1 MENIAIRALIR
12 AKLQDGRLPVNG
24 IPRFWVGP
32 SDGEAC
38 HGCERVITDHLVV
51 EGIASAAGGRQAMQM
66 HIACFVVWDEE
77 RREEQS

>member
-1 MENIAIRALIR
+1 MESTAIRALIR
-12 AKLQDGRLPVNG
+12 QKLQSCDLPLND

-32 SDGEAC
+32 SDGEEC

-51 EGIASAAGGRQAMQM
+51 EGIASSTRGRHAMQM

-77 RREEQS
+77 RREGQA

>member
-24 IPRFWVGP
+24 FPRFWVGP
-32 SDGEAC
+32 SDGEEC
-38 HGCERVITDHLVV
+38 HGCEKVITDHLVV

-77 RREEQS
+77 RREGQS

>member
-24 IPRFWVGP
+24 FPRFWVGP
-32 SDGEAC
+32 SDGEEC
-38 HGCERVITDHLVV
+38 HGCEKVITDHLVV
-51 EGIASAAGGRQAMQM
+51 EGIACAAGGRQAMQM

-77 RREEQS
+77 RRDGQS

>member
-1 MENIAIRALIR
+1 MENAAIRALIR
-12 AKLQDGRLPVNG
+12 AKLRDGSLPVNG

-32 SDGEAC
+32 SDGEEC

-51 EGIASAAGGRQAMQM
+51 EGIASSARGRQAMQM

-77 RREEQS
+77 RREGQS

>member
-12 AKLQDGRLPVNG
+12 AKLRDGRLPVNG

-32 SDGEAC
+32 SDGEEC

-51 EGIASAAGGRQAMQM
+51 EGIASSTRGRHAMQM

-77 RREEQS
+77 RREGQA